1 MFIKTGKS
9 TQTFFS
15 KLTIDVYNFIDAD
28 MKETTMCW
36 QNNRNVDQCKGYILD
51 VTLRLR
57 NKIKKNTPGV

>member
-36 QNNRNVDQCKGYILD
+36 QNNRNVD
-51 VTLRLR
+51 
-57 NKIKKNTPGV
+57 

>member
-1 MFIKTGKS
+1 MYWLDAFLTLFLERLFIKTGKS

-36 QNNRNVDQCKGYILD
+36 QNNRNVD
-51 VTLRLR
+51 
-57 NKIKKNTPGV
+57 